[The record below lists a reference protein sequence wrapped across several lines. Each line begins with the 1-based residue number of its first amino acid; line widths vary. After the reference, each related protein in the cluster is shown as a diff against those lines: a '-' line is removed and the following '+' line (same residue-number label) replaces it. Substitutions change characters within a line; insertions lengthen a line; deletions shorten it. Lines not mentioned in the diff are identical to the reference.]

1 MDPRHAAQ
9 ERGAETD
16 GPRRSEISAMMEKLA
31 ELNPTPN
38 PAASAKLE
46 GAPHFVRAR
55 GSLSFCRNSAL
66 DEQC

>member
-1 MDPRHAAQ
+1 MDPWHAAQ

-46 GAPHFVRAR
+46 GAPPPRPHEWHPF
-55 GSLSFCRNSAL
+55 LL
-66 DEQC
+66 PQQHT

>member
-1 MDPRHAAQ
+1 MDPWHAAQ

-46 GAPHFVRAR
+46 GVLH
-55 GSLSFCRNSAL
+55 
-66 DEQC
+66 